1 MLGCAGLAV
10 LAHGEG
16 TRLAVEAH
24 HLEVGLR
31 VGEAAVRAARL
42 AEVAEV
48 AVVVVERGSA
58 LGARGQIARDALRAV
73 GVAGEAADRV
83 VCALPRPRCETARDQ
98 VVGVQHELGHRG
110 DARGEHAE
118 DVVRVRV
125 AHERVAVEVADE
137 QQVGRDVRQDEPAR
151 ELVEL
156 HARDLQALVAREVRV
171 LDERALDAVDRVAA
185 RPVGDQ
191 VEAVVGEQ
199 IVEEVGRGGL
209 AVGAGHEDDAPG
221 FADMREEIRVDL
233 LGDDAGKLPAL
244 ALEGG
249 QEGVRRLARS
259 HRQTEAHALLGL

>member
-1 MLGCAGLAV
+1 M
-10 LAHGEG
+10 
-16 TRLAVEAH
+16 
-24 HLEVGLR
+24 
-31 VGEAAVRAARL
+31 
-42 AEVAEV
+42 AEV
-48 AVVVVERGSA
+48 AVVVGERRSA
-58 LGARGQIARDALRAV
+58 LGARGQVARDALRAV
-73 GVAGEAADRV
+73 GIVGEAANRV
-83 VCALPRPRCETARDQ
+83 VRALLRLRGEAARDQ
-98 VVGVQHELGHRG
+98 VVGIQHELGHRG

-118 DVVRVRV
+118 DVVRIRV

-156 HARDLQALVAREVRV
+156 HARDLQALVAREIRV

-199 IVEEVGRGGL
+199 VVEEVGRGGL

-221 FADMREEIRVDL
+221 LSDVREEVGVDL

-249 QEGVRRLARS
+249 QDGVGRFARS
-259 HRQTEAHALLGL
+259 HRQTEARALLGL